1 VRTIYS
7 GLLPFLLAASVSA
20 QVKPMG
26 FEASLYAGAWEGDAV
41 YDSAATYG
49 GRLRFNISRLFG
61 IEASFGNVATSS
73 IERAQAGITKAEDI
87 NIGLFGFDGVLHL
100 ADGKFVPYLT
110 AGVGF
115 IALDENFFSS
125 NAGGGAVYHFNKIVG
140 ARIDGR
146 GWFSGDAPA
155 TDRFHHLELT
165 GGIVIKF
172 LGDSDRDKDGIED
185 DVDQCP
191 MKPEDRDG
199 FEDSDGCPDV
209 DNDSDG
215 ILDGD
220 DKCPLKAEDKDG
232 DRDEDG
238 CPEEDIKPPPPV
250 VVDSDKD
257 GIPDEKDRCPQQAEN
272 KNGVEDEDGCP
283 ETKVIITRKKI
294 EIKDKVYFETDKD
307 IIKAQSHEI
316 LSAVAKV
323 LMDYPHIE
331 LIEIHGHTDNR
342 GTEEHNQEL
351 SQRRA
356 DAVKTYLME
365 TGKIDGARLSAKGFG
380 QSKPLQEGDDEAAW
394 SKNRRV
400 EFIIL
405 KEAADTPKVKY
416 VPAKPKD
423 EKASTP
429 APAPAA
435 PAADKPADKPAEAPP
450 AADAPAGDAPA
461 GDAPEADKPAADET
475 PKETEKP
482 KGKEDSRNWSPR
494 QNGPMFG

>member
-1 VRTIYS
+1 MRTIYS
-7 GLLPFLLAASVSA
+7 GLLTLLLTASVSA

-26 FEASLYAGAWEGDAV
+26 FEASVYAGAWEGDAV

-61 IEASFGNVATSS
+61 VEASFGNVSTTS
-73 IERAQAGITKAEDI
+73 IVRAQAGVSTPEDV

-100 ADGKFVPYLT
+100 SDGAFVPYLT

-115 IALDENFFSS
+115 IGLNENYFGS
-125 NAGGGAVYHFNKIVG
+125 NAGGGAVYHFNHIVG

-155 TDRFHHLELT
+155 TDRFHHLEVT
-165 GGIVIKF
+165 GGIVVKF
-172 LGDSDRDKDGIED
+172 LGDSDRDKDGID
-185 DVDQCP
+185 DDQDQCP
-191 MKPEDRDG
+191 LKPEDRDG
-199 FEDSDGCPDV
+199 FEDSDGCPEA

-215 ILDGD
+215 ILDAD
-220 DKCPLKAEDKDG
+220 DKCPLKPEDKDG

-238 CPEEDIKPPPPV
+238 CPEEDKKPPKPIV
-250 VVDSDKD
+250 IDSDKD

-294 EIKDKVYFETDKD
+294 EIGDKVYFETDKD
-307 IIKAQSHEI
+307 VIKEESHGI
-316 LSAVAKV
+316 LDAVAKV
-323 LMDYPHIE
+323 LTDYPHI
-331 LIEIHGHTDNR
+331 LMIDIHGHTDNR
-342 GTEEHNQEL
+342 GSGEYNQEL

-356 DAVKTYLME
+356 DAVKAYLVE
-365 TGKIDGARLSAKGFG
+365 TGKVDAARLSAKGFG

-405 KEAADTPKVKY
+405 KETADTPKVKY
-416 VPAKPKD
+416 VPVKPKTEAD
-423 EKASTP
+423 T
-429 APAPAA
+429 PAA
-435 PAADKPADKPAEAPP
+435 PAPPSSTEEKPAEKE
-450 AADAPAGDAPA
+450 ADAEPSAT
-461 GDAPEADKPAADET
+461 EKPAAEET
-475 PKETEKP
+475 SEEAEKP
-482 KGKEDSRNWSPR
+482 EAKEDSRNWNP
-494 QNGPMFG
+494 QPNGPTFG